1 MEIKTKTIKKAMFL
15 IFYAIFIWWIFDN
28 IKFVGKGI
36 NLFLGVMAPFI
47 VGLVIAFIL
56 NKPMTFIEE
65 KLFDKGRVFG
75 GLKDKYKRPIS
86 FSLALIL
93 FIAVMVVVL
102 VLVVPNLV
110 DAGEELAD
118 KIPKYWENIQE
129 YVKDSSI
136 KYSAINDLIQ
146 DIDFD
151 KISEGI
157 YSFVRGGFS
166 NWLGSTFTVFSSVI
180 GGLVSAG
187 LGFVFAVYFLLQKE
201 TLIEGLKKVIYAI
214 FPLKIAGRIFYVG
227 TVTKD
232 SFSQFLTGQTLDA
245 LALGGLFLI
254 TMFIFR
260 FPYALMVSVIITI
273 SAFIPIVGSFVGLV
287 IGTFLIFVESPKMAG
302 FFIILFFV
310 LQQIEGNLIYPK
322 VVGKA
327 SGLSSVWILAAV
339 TLGGSLMGI
348 VGIILFVP
356 MFSVIQKLLSE
367 YIDNRLK
374 EKNID
379 RVE

>member
-118 KIPKYWENIQE
+118 KIPKSWENIQE

-201 TLIEGLKKVIYAI
+201 TLFEGLKKVIYAI

>member
-1 MEIKTKTIKKAMFL
+1 MEIKTKTIKKGMFL

-201 TLIEGLKKVIYAI
+201 TLIEGLKKLIYAI